1 MTSTPHPGG
10 DPGPAGA
17 LCPRRRR
24 KGHAIS
30 GTREARA
37 RSMAGKCAA
46 AWCAAA
52 GLRTACPCA
61 GWDAVADLGVRTVFD
76 LRAAH
81 ERIGQATGAVRVGV
95 DVVQIP
101 MWENGEPG
109 TTLSDRVF
117 SATGRTPEQSVA
129 AYATAKVAAYVAMVT
144 AYAPGFGALIEGL
157 SAPGTLPAVMHCAAG
172 KDRTGLAAA
181 IVLRMLGV
189 CEAGVLADYVRS
201 REEYLRGP
209 RGPVS
214 APTGTIGRFPRAVR
228 PGLCRPPPGVARR
241 SCRNDCRLGFGRGL
255 SGRAGCSAT
264 GRGGVLAGAA
274 PRLVTRWGR
283 VSRRCGFCCRHRRRQ
298 GRGPR

>member
-1 MTSTPHPGG
+1 VTSTPHPAG
-10 DPGPAGA
+10 DPWPGGCPVPAAAPEGAFNFRDLGGARTVDGTQVRRGLVYRCGA
-17 LCPRRRR
+17 LD
-24 KGHAIS
+24 
-30 GTREARA
+30 
-37 RSMAGKCAA
+37 
-46 AWCAAA
+46 
-52 GLRTACPCA
+52 GLTCA

-201 REEYLRGP
+201 REGISAARVDRYRHRLELSGVSLEQFAPVYAAHPPALLAALGAMTAGWGSVGGYLAGP
-209 RGPVS
+209 G
-214 APTGTIGRFPRAVR
+214 AVR
-228 PGLCRPPPGVARR
+228 PGVAESLRA
-241 SCRNDCRLGFGRGL
+241 RL
-255 SGRAGCSAT
+255 
-264 GRGGVLAGAA
+264 LA
-274 PRLVTRWGR
+274 W
-283 VSRRCGFCCRHRRRQ
+283 
-298 GRGPR
+298 

>member
-1 MTSTPHPGG
+1 
-10 DPGPAGA
+10 
-17 LCPRRRR
+17 
-24 KGHAIS
+24 
-30 GTREARA
+30 
-37 RSMAGKCAA
+37 MAGKCAA
-46 AWCAAA
+46 AWCTAA

-144 AYAPGFGALIEGL
+144 AYAPGFGAVIEGL

-181 IVLRMLGV
+181 IVLRMLGSARPGCSRTMCAPERV
-189 CEAGVLADYVRS
+189 SPRPVWTGIGTAWNYRAFPSSSSPRAMPPTPRRCSPLLPPRLPAGVR
-201 REEYLRGP
+201 
-209 RGPVS
+209 
-214 APTGTIGRFPRAVR
+214 
-228 PGLCRPPPGVARR
+228 
-241 SCRNDCRLGFGRGL
+241 
-255 SGRAGCSAT
+255 
-264 GRGGVLAGAA
+264 
-274 PRLVTRWGR
+274 
-283 VSRRCGFCCRHRRRQ
+283 
-298 GRGPR
+298 

>member
-1 MTSTPHPGG
+1 
-10 DPGPAGA
+10 
-17 LCPRRRR
+17 
-24 KGHAIS
+24 
-30 GTREARA
+30 
-37 RSMAGKCAA
+37 MAGKCAA

-101 MWENGEPG
+101 MWENSEPG

-129 AYATAKVAAYVAMVT
+129 PYATAKVAAYVAMVT
-144 AYAPGFGALIEGL
+144 AYAPGFGAVIEGL

-181 IVLRMLGV
+181 IVLRMLGSARRGARGL
-189 CEAGVLADYVRS
+189 CALPRG
-201 REEYLRGP
+201 YLRGP
-209 RGPVS
+209 CGPVS
-214 APTGTIGRFPRAVR
+214 APPGTIGRFPRAVR

-241 SCRNDCRLGFGRGL
+241 SCRHDCRLGFGRGY
-255 SGRAGCSAT
+255 
-264 GRGGVLAGAA
+264 LAGPGAVRPGVA
-274 PRLVTRWGR
+274 ESLRARLLAW
-283 VSRRCGFCCRHRRRQ
+283 
-298 GRGPR
+298 

>member
-1 MTSTPHPGG
+1 
-10 DPGPAGA
+10 
-17 LCPRRRR
+17 
-24 KGHAIS
+24 
-30 GTREARA
+30 
-37 RSMAGKCAA
+37 MAGKCAA

-144 AYAPGFGALIEGL
+144 AYAPGFGAVIEGFV
-157 SAPGTLPAVMHCAAG
+157 GIGNAAG
-172 KDRTGLAAA
+172 GDA
-181 IVLRMLGV
+181 
-189 CEAGVLADYVRS
+189 
-201 REEYLRGP
+201 LRGGQGP
-209 RGPVS
+209 DGAGRGDRS
-214 APTGTIGRFPRAVR
+214 ADAGSAR
-228 PGLCRPPPGVARR
+228 PG
-241 SCRNDCRLGFGRGL
+241 
-255 SGRAGCSAT
+255 CSRT
-264 GRGGVLAGAA
+264 MCA
-274 PRLVTRWGR
+274 PER
-283 VSRRCGFCCRHRRRQ
+283 VS
-298 GRGPR
+298 PRPVDRYLGTA

>member
-1 MTSTPHPGG
+1 VPAAAPEGAFNFRDLGG
-10 DPGPAGA
+10 ARTVDGAQVRRGLVYRCGA
-17 LCPRRRR
+17 LD
-24 KGHAIS
+24 
-30 GTREARA
+30 
-37 RSMAGKCAA
+37 
-46 AWCAAA
+46 
-52 GLRTACPCA
+52 GLTCA

-81 ERIGQATGAVRVGV
+81 ERTGQATGAARVGV

-201 REEYLRGP
+201 REGISAARVDRYRHRLELSGVSLEQFAPVYAAHPPALLAALGAMTAGWGSVGGYLAGP
-209 RGPVS
+209 G
-214 APTGTIGRFPRAVR
+214 AVR
-228 PGLCRPPPGVARR
+228 PGVAESLRA
-241 SCRNDCRLGFGRGL
+241 RL
-255 SGRAGCSAT
+255 
-264 GRGGVLAGAA
+264 LA
-274 PRLVTRWGR
+274 W
-283 VSRRCGFCCRHRRRQ
+283 
-298 GRGPR
+298 